1 MLGLGNLESFFLIS
15 DSHVGNSA
23 VGMEDFVIALR
34 NMKKI
39 NKETNLFHL
48 GDLTNYGDSIYM
60 ANCLTEIS
68 YFFPEAI
75 ITLGNHDVRGRKN
88 GLAEKVDND
97 GWIDFW
103 KVFWDSKKDTL
114 NDPRFNSFNQVK
126 SIFFSCNKKTFGE
139 YEYDNC
145 LIFSL
150 CTERPIKDSCYL
162 TKNQLDSLEKTIE
175 KSKKEKKIVFI
186 LSHQALNNTHI
197 GSNDFHGF
205 GPQND
210 QVEAILNKG
219 KNIVFFS
226 GHIHN
231 GIGKNQIIK
240 KNFGFLVDTPSFCYP
255 ESGLMEKG
263 VGYYITLEENNI
275 KIEPYFFGNI
285 VNEIYKKLEEYII
298 SITL

>member
-1 MLGLGNLESFFLIS
+1 MSGKLEGFFLIS

-23 VGMEDFVIALR
+23 VGMEDLAIALK

-39 NKETNLFHL
+39 NKEANLFHL
-48 GDLTNYGDSIYM
+48 GDLTNYGDSIYTKS
-60 ANCLTEIS
+60 CLTEIS
-68 YFFPEAI
+68 NFFPEAI

-88 GLAEKVDND
+88 GLAENIDND

-126 SIFFSCNKKTFGE
+126 SIFSSFNKKTFGE

-150 CTERPIKDSCYL
+150 CTERPLKDSCYL
-162 TKNQLDSLEKTIE
+162 TKNQLNSLEKTIE

-186 LSHQALNNTHI
+186 LSHQALNNTHF
-197 GSNDFHGF
+197 GSNDFRGF
-205 GPQND
+205 GPQNS
-210 QVEAILNKG
+210 QVEAILNKA

-231 GIGKNQIIK
+231 GIGCNQIIK
-240 KNFGFLVDTPSFCYP
+240 KKFGFLVDTPSFSYP
-255 ESGLMEKG
+255 ENGLMEKG
-263 VGYYITLEENNI
+263 IGYYIALEKSKI
-275 KIEPYFFGNI
+275 RIEPYFLGNI
-285 VNEIYKKLEEYII
+285 VNETYKKLEKYTTSII
-298 SITL
+298 L

>member
-1 MLGLGNLESFFLIS
+1 MSGKLEGFFLIS

-23 VGMEDFVIALR
+23 VGMEDLAIALK

-39 NKETNLFHL
+39 NKKANLFHL
-48 GDLTNYGDSIYM
+48 GDLTNYGDSIYTKS
-60 ANCLTEIS
+60 CLTEIS
-68 YFFPEAI
+68 NFFPEAI

-88 GLAEKVDND
+88 GLAENVDND

-126 SIFFSCNKKTFGE
+126 SIFSSFNKKNFGE

-150 CTERPIKDSCYL
+150 CTERPLKDSCYL
-162 TKNQLDSLEKTIE
+162 TRKQLNSLEKTIE
-175 KSKKEKKIVFI
+175 KSKKEKKTVFI
-186 LSHQALNNTHI
+186 LSHQALNNTHS
-197 GSNDFHGF
+197 GSNDFRGF
-205 GPQND
+205 GPQNS
-210 QVEAILNKG
+210 QVEAILNKA

-231 GIGKNQIIK
+231 GIGCNQIIK
-240 KNFGFLVDTPSFCYP
+240 KKFGFLVDTPSFSYP
-255 ESGLMEKG
+255 ENGLIEKG
-263 VGYYITLEENNI
+263 IGYYITLEKNKI
-275 KIEPYFFGNI
+275 RIEPYFLGNI
-285 VNEIYKKLEEYII
+285 VNETYKKLEKYTI